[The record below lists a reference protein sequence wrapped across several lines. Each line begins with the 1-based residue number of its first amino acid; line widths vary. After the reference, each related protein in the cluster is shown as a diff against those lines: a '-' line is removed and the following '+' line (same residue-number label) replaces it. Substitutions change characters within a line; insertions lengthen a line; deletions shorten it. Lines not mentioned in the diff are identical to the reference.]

1 MGCINVEV
9 WPAVIYNIRT
19 SVTPVGGK
27 NISVVKAG
35 GDFSVDTELTPP
47 SVLTTVLLG
56 NGRFS
61 TSVIPQNAG
70 INVTVS
76 IVCTTSTGTEVF
88 LEVIEGRLITID
100 GQYIK
105 VLKDG
110 V

>member
-27 NISVVKAG
+27 DISVVRTG
-35 GDFSVDTELTPP
+35 GNFRVDAELTPP
-47 SVLTTVLLG
+47 SILTTVLLG

-70 INVTVS
+70 INVTIS

-88 LEVIEGRLITID
+88 LEVI
-100 GQYIK
+100 
-105 VLKDG
+105 
-110 V
+110 